1 MLLTAITDFEE
12 QGRTNPVYAGLY
24 AGLYAARVYAGL
36 D

>member
-1 MLLTAITDFEE
+1 MLLTAISDFEE

-24 AGLYAARVYAGL
+24 AARVYAGL